1 MTSSLRIVQHILS
14 FHWTQPWK
22 TSADLLEHSEFAA
35 AEHSEYAAPEQS
47 GLAAHG
53 DNASDRITQLP
64 EGLNTLDSTIPNLV
78 SISSQDDKT
87 GINED
92 VLLNA
97 LLNLLADLKAND
109 QLSRKSSEI
118 SATHLIELVQSSEKL
133 SSTFT
138 KSELII
144 FVEILNKA
152 QNKLKIQVYKSWNKT
167 RTACRVIEKL
177 NCKEQTTQKST
188 RHKRNP

>member
-1 MTSSLRIVQHILS
+1 MNTALEESNAD
-14 FHWTQPWK
+14 

-35 AEHSEYAAPEQS
+35 AEHSGYAALEQS

-64 EGLNTLDSTIPNLV
+64 EVLNTLDPTIPNLV

-87 GINED
+87 GLNED
-92 VLLNA
+92 A
-97 LLNLLADLKAND
+97 RLNLLADLKAND
-109 QLSRKSSEI
+109 QLSRKCSEI
-118 SATHLIELVQSSEKL
+118 SATHLIELLQSSEKL

-144 FVEILNKA
+144 FVEIINKA
-152 QNKLKIQVYKSWNKT
+152 
-167 RTACRVIEKL
+167 
-177 NCKEQTTQKST
+177 
-188 RHKRNP
+188 

>member
-14 FHWTQPWK
+14 VHWTQPWK
-22 TSADLLEHSEFAA
+22 ISADLLEHSEFAA

-138 KSELII
+138 KSELIS
-144 FVEILNKA
+144 FVEILNKT

-167 RTACRVIEKL
+167 RIAFRVSEKL